1 MTQNRRKRGFN
12 DGTEDRSVAPYF
24 QWKLKYGAIASSP
37 QAPYP
42 LLPREARKQAHSA
55 AAPLQIKA
63 FALIWLFLCAARSTE
78 KQQGCFPVE
87 NSRSIALA
95 LLGWSARG
103 LARRFALGCFC
114 RGKPT
119 AKTDL
124 ISFASQTL
132 RGFFLAFPSGGRG
145 TALARWMRAVFLRSQ
160 MCFAH
165 ARPCGLCGSVI

>member
-63 FALIWLFLCAARSTE
+63 KALIWLFLCAARSTE
-78 KQQGCFPVE
+78 KQRGCFPVE
-87 NSRSIALA
+87 NSRLSRGLWPA
-95 LLGWSARG
+95 WSARG
-103 LARRFALGCFC
+103 ACVAHARRSFSDAHVAEKTDFIRFALT
-114 RGKPT
+114 GKLCETLVGAIHESPVFFFRT
-119 AKTDL
+119 QTELVGEGLAPP
-124 ISFASQTL
+124 AS
-132 RGFFLAFPSGGRG
+132 
-145 TALARWMRAVFLRSQ
+145 ALAACTVL
-160 MCFAH
+160 
-165 ARPCGLCGSVI
+165 